1 MAYKRFRIVLS
12 KGWTLLVCS
21 LSVAILALMSSCRSK
36 KLNKSVEPVEEQN
49 DQDVDAPGSA
59 NDYTPMATLPGDSK
73 DVRAKI
79 DQVNAL
85 KGELSSRMNTVIYG
99 PPDVMERRA
108 RENNEMREKIEKLS
122 KEINSSRQK

>member
-21 LSVAILALMSSCRSK
+21 LSVAVLALMSSCRSK
-36 KLNKSVEPVEEQN
+36 KLSKSVDPVEELD

-59 NDYTPMATLPGDSK
+59 NDYTPMVTLPGDSK

>member
-1 MAYKRFRIVLS
+1 M
-12 KGWTLLVCS
+12 LVCS

-36 KLNKSVEPVEEQN
+36 KLSKSVEPVEEQN

-108 RENNEMREKIEKLS
+108 RENTEMREMIEKLS